1 MPITVLSSLA
11 LRVWSQK
18 DNNKTVVFDTYNDN
32 VIIWAIEYTLDRDRK
47 IIADIRPAVHSGY
60 NRKRIEH

>member
-32 VIIWAIEYTLDRDRK
+32 VII
-47 IIADIRPAVHSGY
+47 
-60 NRKRIEH
+60 